1 MKTKL
6 ATSRAEAGW
15 ARRREGAGTAFT
27 LIELLVVIAIIAIL
41 AALLLPALNKA
52 KQKANSAVCLSNQR
66 QVNLRFRFQATEAQ
80 RLDQL
85 EMSEWW
91 VSDFGVYNSCWLCPS
106 APAQPPAPPWNGSFG
121 YSEGGGQGAISSS
134 TPISQWTGTEI
145 GEGFGSGGTLSSGW
159 AIGWLQMGIGEPARY
174 WAFATNR
181 AGSYAINWHLLKA
194 SWYHHDPN
202 QPPEAKVETTDFLTE
217 SQVQRPT
224 LTPVIVDAVS
234 WRVTPTATDWPPFD
248 LNTGDGWGS
257 DGRMASVAIPRHGS
271 RPNSFPSNPSGGP
284 PKRLP
289 GAINAAFYDGH
300 GESVKLEQLWQL
312 YWHLDYKPPAKRPG
326 F

>member
-1 MKTKL
+1 MNGKL
-6 ATSRAEAGW
+6 AVSRAEARW
-15 ARRREGAGTAFT
+15 HKRESRRVAFT

-41 AALLLPALNKA
+41 AAMLLPALSRA
-52 KQKANSAVCLSNQR
+52 KQKANQAVCLSNQR
-66 QVNLRFRFQATEAQ
+66 QVNLRFRLQATEAQ

-91 VSDFGVYNSCWLCPS
+91 VSDFGIYNSCWLCPS

-121 YSEGGGQGAISSS
+121 YAEGGAGAISSS
-134 TPISQWTGTEI
+134 TPISSWTGTEI
-145 GEGFGSGGTLSSGW
+145 GEGFGFGGTLSSGW

-202 QPPEAKVETTDFLTE
+202 QPPEAKIETTDFLTE
-217 SQVQRPT
+217 SQVQQPT
-224 LTPVIVDAVS
+224 LTPVIADAVS
-234 WRVTPTATDWPPFD
+234 WRVTPAETDPPPFD
-248 LNTGDGWGS
+248 LNTGDGWGA
-257 DGRMASVAIPRHGS
+257 GGGMGSVAIPRHGS
-271 RPNSFPSNPSGGP
+271 RPSSLPRDPSGAP

-289 GAINAAFYDGH
+289 GAINVSFYDGH
-300 GESVKLEQLWQL
+300 SELLKLEQLWQL
-312 YWHLDYKPPAKRPG
+312 YWHFNYQPPAKRPG
-326 F
+326 L